1 MAFMNKSSRF
11 HPTYWPTWLGIGL
24 LWLSVKLLPWAVLRW
39 IGRGLGRLLMIL
51 VPRRRDIA
59 RINLDLAFPD
69 RSAEERANLLR
80 QHFEAVGIGLFEMG
94 LGWWG
99 SEQFLR
105 RVGRIDGLEHLD
117 AAVAKNKGVILLS
130 AHFTTLEIT
139 GHILGIERPLHV
151 LYRRNEN
158 PVLEHFLKKG
168 RERHAVKTIHRDD
181 IRSMI
186 RSLKAGN
193 IVWFAFD
200 QNYGHKGSVFSPF
213 FGVPAATNTATSRL
227 AKITGCAV
235 VPFFAHRTSGGQY
248 QLNLQASLT
257 DFPSDSEQEDTD
269 FLNRLISQAA
279 QSSPHQYL
287 WLHRRYKDA
296 PKGMNRYETK

>member
-1 MAFMNKSSRF
+1 MSNSSRF
-11 HPTYWPTWLGIGL
+11 HPRYWPTWIGVGL
-24 LWLSVKLLPWAVLRW
+24 LWLSVKVLPWAVLRYL
-39 IGRGLGRLLMIL
+39 GRGLGRLLML
-51 VPRRRDIA
+51 AVPRRREIA
-59 RINLDLAFPD
+59 RINLDLAFPIKSD
-69 RSAEERANLLR
+69 EERASLLR
-80 QHFEAVGIGLFEMG
+80 QHFEAVGVGLFEMG

-99 SEQFLR
+99 SERFLQ

-117 AAVAKNKGVILLS
+117 AAVAKGKGVILLS

-158 PVLEHFLKKG
+158 PVLEYFLKKG
-168 RERHAVKTIHRDD
+168 RERHAKATIHRDD

-186 RSLKAGN
+186 RSLKAGK

-227 AKITGCAV
+227 AKITGCSV
-235 VPFFAHRTSGGQY
+235 VPFFAQRDAGGVY
-248 QLNLQASLT
+248 QLQILPDLV
-257 DFPSDSEQEDTD
+257 DFPSSSEQADTD
-269 FLNRLISQAA
+269 GLNQLIEVAVQQHPS
-279 QSSPHQYL
+279 QYL
-287 WLHRRYKDA
+287 WMHRRYKDS
-296 PKGMNRYETK
+296 PEGENRYEGAA

>member
-1 MAFMNKSSRF
+1 MSNSSRF
-11 HPTYWPTWLGIGL
+11 HPRYWPTWIGVGL
-24 LWLSVKLLPWAVLRW
+24 LWLSVKVLPWPVLRFL
-39 IGRGLGRLLMIL
+39 GRGLGRLLMIL
-51 VPRRRDIA
+51 VPRRREIA
-59 RINLDLAFPD
+59 RINLDLAFPEKT
-69 RSAEERANLLR
+69 AEERAALLR

-99 SEQFLR
+99 SERFLQ
-105 RVGRIDGLEHLD
+105 RVGHIDGLEHLD
-117 AAVAKNKGVILLS
+117 AAVSKGKGVILLS

-168 RERHAVKTIHRDD
+168 RERHAVTTIHRDD

-186 RSLKAGN
+186 RSLKAGS

-227 AKITGCAV
+227 AKITGCGV
-235 VPFFAHRTSGGQY
+235 VPFFSSRTSGGNF
-248 QLNLQASLT
+248 QLSIQPALI
-257 DFPSDSEQEDTD
+257 DFPSDNEQIDTD
-269 FLNRLISQAA
+269 RLNHLISDAVGRT
-279 QSSPHQYL
+279 PNQYL
-287 WLHRRYKDA
+287 WLHRRYKDT
-296 PKGMNRYETK
+296 PEGTNRYEAE

>member
-1 MAFMNKSSRF
+1 MSNSSRF
-11 HPTYWPTWLGIGL
+11 HPRYWPTWIGVGL
-24 LWLSVKLLPWAVLRW
+24 LWLSVKVLPWPVLRFL
-39 IGRGLGRLLMIL
+39 GRGLGRLLMIL
-51 VPRRRDIA
+51 VPRRREIA
-59 RINLDLAFPD
+59 RINLDLAFPEKT
-69 RSAEERANLLR
+69 AEERAALLR

-99 SEQFLR
+99 SERFLQ
-105 RVGRIDGLEHLD
+105 RVGHIDGLEHLD
-117 AAVAKNKGVILLS
+117 TAVAKGKGVILLS

-158 PVLEHFLKKG
+158 LVLEHFLKKG
-168 RERHAVKTIHRDD
+168 RERHAVTTIHRDD

-186 RSLKAGN
+186 RSLKAGS

-227 AKITGCAV
+227 AKITGCSV
-235 VPFFAHRTSGGQY
+235 VPFFSSRTNGGHFELSIQP
-248 QLNLQASLT
+248 ALT
-257 DFPSDSEQEDTD
+257 DFPSHNEQIDTD
-269 FLNRLISQAA
+269 RLNHLISHAVGRT
-279 QSSPHQYL
+279 PNQYL
-287 WLHRRYKDA
+287 WLHRRYKDT
-296 PKGMNRYETK
+296 PEGTNRYEAE